1 MTETIAL
8 IAGPYLL
15 VTGLG
20 FLLSED
26 FYRRMIIAQ
35 SKADPILLN
44 LSGASHFVV
53 GMTVLVN
60 HWRWST
66 SAEIVVSL
74 VGMAATLKGTGLI
87 LVPDLMMK
95 SHQMGRHG
103 LLISGITF
111 LSIGAYLVYI
121 GFFEYAL
128 RLSHSF

>member
-87 LVPDLMMK
+87 LAPDRMMK